1 MNGHVRK
8 RGETWSYVVD
18 VGGDGPRR
26 QKWKGGFRTKKEA
39 ERELRRYVTRV
50 ESGGDPFPENLTLG
64 SYLDR
69 WLEHQTA
76 RLRPRTH
83 QRYTQLLAEVNTA
96 IGHLRLERVRPAH
109 VQAVIDAMSARGLA
123 PRTVVQARAVL
134 GHAMRQAV
142 AWGLLTTNPVQAV
155 RPPKPDRPRLEVPT
169 AEQLLQL
176 VGAAEGTQWEIPL
189 LLAATTGARRGE
201 VLAVR
206 WADVDLDAGR
216 LRITR
221 ALQRVGAELVVVDP
235 KTPRARRQIS
245 LPAFAL
251 ERLRRHRREQ
261 AERRLLVG
269 PGWADLDLIC
279 ERGDGRPLQPD
290 SWTGAFKRI
299 AASAG
304 LPAAMRLH
312 DVRHGYATA
321 LLAGGVHP
329 AIASAALGHASPGF
343 TMSVYQHV
351 LDEMTDQAAAAI
363 DAAFEE
369 FR

>member
-1 MNGHVRK
+1 
-8 RGETWSYVVD
+8 
-18 VGGDGPRR
+18 
-26 QKWKGGFRTKKEA
+26 
-39 ERELRRYVTRV
+39 
-50 ESGGDPFPENLTLG
+50 
-64 SYLDR
+64 
-69 WLEHQTA
+69 
-76 RLRPRTH
+76 
-83 QRYTQLLAEVNTA
+83 
-96 IGHLRLERVRPAH
+96 
-109 VQAVIDAMSARGLA
+109 
-123 PRTVVQARAVL
+123 
-134 GHAMRQAV
+134 MRQAV
-142 AWGLLTTNPVQAV
+142 AWGLVTTNPAQAV

-176 VGAAEGTQWEIPL
+176 VGAAEGTSWEIPL

-245 LPAFAL
+245 LPTFAL

-279 ERGDGRPLQPD
+279 DRGDGRPLQPD

-321 LLAGGVHP
+321 LHRFRRGRPPGDRLSRPGPRLAGVHDERLSARPRRDDGSGRCGHRHRLRRIPLANRLQSATPELRFGVF
-329 AIASAALGHASPGF
+329 AAQKRWSGWW
-343 TMSVYQHV
+343 
-351 LDEMTDQAAAAI
+351 AAR
-363 DAAFEE
+363 DSNPDLPD
-369 FR
+369 